1 MFIPVEDEM
10 AIPSEIGLY
19 FNFEVTEDGLPY
31 GCPGFERF
39 TAEWIKKG
47 KVIKMFEYFQLIKLY
62 SKEPYGVL
70 FKLENTNG

>member
-47 KVIKMFEYFQLIKLY
+47 KIKEIGIWFQLKSILTQRSHMECY
-62 SKEPYGVL
+62 SSW
-70 FKLENTNG
+70 

>member
-47 KVIKMFEYFQLIKLY
+47 KIKEIIFVF
-62 SKEPYGVL
+62 
-70 FKLENTNG
+70 N